1 MSLHEHVDSL
11 RAKHAR
17 LEEQIDE
24 EQHRPLPDSAVLVK
38 LKREKLRLKE
48 EIEKLQ
54 HDDEDESE
62 RAGMV
67 VN

>member
-17 LEEQIDE
+17 LEQQIDE
-24 EQHRPLPDSAVLVK
+24 EQHRPMPDSAILVK

-48 EIEKLQ
+48 AIEKLQ
-54 HDDEDESE
+54 YDSE
-62 RAGMV
+62 METNRPSAT